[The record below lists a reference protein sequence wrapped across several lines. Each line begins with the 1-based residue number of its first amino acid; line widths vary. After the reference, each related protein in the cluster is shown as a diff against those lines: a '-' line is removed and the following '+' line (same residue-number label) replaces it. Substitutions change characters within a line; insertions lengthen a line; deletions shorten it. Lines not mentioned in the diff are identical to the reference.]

1 MEKRHLICEK
11 IPQLLFFVF
20 QAWWDIAHKDYN
32 MTPGSKLREKLRKLK
47 LPVNFPS
54 TRIVQAYLN
63 PEVDNSNEKFSWAI
77 PNFVAIRDYASE
89 KFGWSRHKIDEI
101 IKPVIKQLSTR
112 ISQERIDN
120 YFLTHRL
127 ALSDK
132 GQYQSSKRVQQAI
145 GKVLGKTTD
154 EGQPS
159 KPSKPKKRKAA
170 AAAAKT
176 EVQEPKA
183 KSGRKS
189 QEVKASTS
197 QETDLQPIVVLP
209 PKDWKAEDKRKQEEA
224 KKRAAEILRKSKAK
238 TKAKKAAVKSTI
250 QRKVLTQ
257 HNLSE
262 SDSD

>member
-159 KPSKPKKRKAA
+159 KPSKPKKRKV

-176 EVQEPKA
+176 KVQEPKA